1 MIRPRPAAPLVLLA
15 LSLGLAACGHR
26 RPRTRYVEGPA
37 VVVAAPAGPTRVL
50 NATGVGRALTR
61 VTSDPIDELMPAI
74 SPAGDVVLF
83 ETRVY
88 SGGQMTQQTIVGV
101 EPEAGALRTMYT
113 SATARSATPTWMPD
127 GSAIVFT
134 TDSSGRPSLV
144 KSMAAQPNAAL
155 TVITGG
161 DAAPLPKRPSISP
174 DGRKVAFQAEL
185 RGRSQIMVA
194 GIDGTRVTMLGEGQ
208 RPSWS
213 PDGRRLAF
221 SRKDNYNAQIFL
233 NNADSGTNLVQV
245 TNDLADND
253 NPAWSPN
260 GRLLLFNSNRGWDH
274 AGGVRDAVWNI
285 FAVKPDGTGLLQ
297 LTDGDSDS
305 GAPCWGR
312 DGWIYFHSNQA
323 GGYDIWRMHPVGEL
337 ESMGSP
343 ATRR

>member
-1 MIRPRPAAPLVLLA
+1 MIRPRHAALLCLLA
-15 LSLGLAACGHR
+15 LSATACHR
-26 RPRTRYVEGPA
+26 RRSRYVVDEAPV
-37 VVVAAPAGPTRVL
+37 VVVASGPARVL

-61 VTSDPIDELMPAI
+61 VTSDPIDELMPSI

-88 SGGQMTQQTIVGV
+88 GNGQVTQSTIVGV
-101 EPEAGALRTMYT
+101 EPEAGAMRTMYT
-113 SATARSATPTWMPD
+113 SASAKSGTPTWMPD

-144 KSMAAQPNAAL
+144 KSLAAQPNAAL

-161 DAAPLPKRPSISP
+161 DAAPYPKRPSISP
-174 DGRKVAFQAEL
+174 DGHRVAFQAEM
-185 RGRSQIMVA
+185 RGKPQIMVA
-194 GIDGTRVTMLGEGQ
+194 GLDGSRVTILGDGQ
-208 RPSWS
+208 RPAWS
-213 PDGRRLAF
+213 PDGHRLAF
-221 SRKDNYNAQIFL
+221 SRKVNDATQIFL
-233 NNADSGTNLVQV
+233 INADTGTNLVQI
-245 TNDLADND
+245 TNDLGDND
-253 NPAWSPN
+253 NPTWSPN
-260 GRLLLFNSNRGWDH
+260 GRLIVFNSNRGWDH

-285 FAVKPDGTGLLQ
+285 YAIKPDGTGLLQ

-323 GGYDIWRMHPVGEL
+323 GNYDIWRMHPVGEL
-337 ESMGSP
+337 ESMGAP